1 MLVRDMGFLRTVC
14 ALVAA
19 SAGIF
24 YLTSASSLSSDGRWS
39 LIGVTFVSALLWV
52 LLGGR
57 GVKNDSASRVKTA
70 SNEVEPDDSEDEL
83 ESTELSDIPAPVVE
97 EQNLD
102 GVSLRE
108 RKLAKIQAANQSED
122 EESSEEENYVE
133 VEVTVENVH
142 TADEYVVEVSPESVE
157 DADIEMTVSN
167 RRVKHQEIRQR
178 IEKRR
183 RNQLAEIRAS
193 TVRMWEQ
200 YNEGEDI
207 VALLQNPEHG
217 LNIIDEPQKP
227 EAGHVYGAT
236 FIRLDDVTILKLRTP
251 LDSGFEEVEKKPLPE
266 GLPNLEGMPLPPLP
280 DGDMPLPP
288 LPNASDA
295 LAAMKLQ
302 MDED

>member
-1 MLVRDMGFLRTVC
+1 MGFLRTLC
-14 ALVAA
+14 GLVAA

-24 YLTSASSLSSDGRWS
+24 YLTSASSLSDNGSWT
-39 LIGVTFVSALLWV
+39 LIGITFGATFAWV

-57 GVKNDSASRVKTA
+57 GVKQGARIASAQTIETITEPA
-70 SNEVEPDDSEDEL
+70 MVE
-83 ESTELSDIPAPVVE
+83 TEEEGADIPPPVIADE
-97 EQNLD
+97 NLD

-108 RKLAKIQAANQSED
+108 RKMAKIKSANQQENDSD
-122 EESSEEENYVE
+122 EEVEEPVT
-133 VEVTVENVH
+133 VEVTLENVH
-142 TADEYVVEVSPESVE
+142 TADEYVVDVSPESVE

-193 TVRMWEQ
+193 TVRMWEEH
-200 YNEGEDI
+200 NEGEDL
-207 VALLQNPEHG
+207 VAVLQNPQHG
-217 LNIIDEPQKP
+217 MNVIDEPLKP

-236 FIRLDDVTILKLRTP
+236 FIRLDEGTILKLRTP
-251 LDSGFEEVEKKPLPE
+251 LDSGFEEVEKKVKLPE
-266 GLPNLEGMPLPPLP
+266 LPGIDGMPLPPLP
-280 DGDMPLPP
+280 DGNLPLPP

-295 LAAMKLQ
+295 LAAMKLK

>member
-217 LNIIDEPQKP
+217 LNILDEPQKP

>member
-70 SNEVEPDDSEDEL
+70 SNEVEPDESEDEI

>member
-1 MLVRDMGFLRTVC
+1 MGFLRTVC

-57 GVKNDSASRVKTA
+57 GVKIDSASRVKTA

>member
-1 MLVRDMGFLRTVC
+1 MGFLRTVW

-57 GVKNDSASRVKTA
+57 GAKNDSASRVKTA
-70 SNEVEPDDSEDEL
+70 SNEVESDDSEDEI
-83 ESTELSDIPAPVVE
+83 EPAEQSDIPAPVVE

>member
-1 MLVRDMGFLRTVC
+1 MGFLRTVC

-70 SNEVEPDDSEDEL
+70 SNEVEPDDSEDEI

-108 RKLAKIQAANQSED
+108 RKLAKIQAENQSED

-266 GLPNLEGMPLPPLP
+266 GLPNLDGMPLPPLP

>member
-1 MLVRDMGFLRTVC
+1 MGFIRT
-14 ALVAA
+14 LFGLIAA

-24 YLTSASSLSSDGRWS
+24 YLTSASSLSDNGSWT
-39 LIGVTFVSALLWV
+39 LIGITFGATFAWV

-57 GVKNDSASRVKTA
+57 GVKPKRQVASAQSAIVTE
-70 SNEVEPDDSEDEL
+70 SSITESVSEEEPDA
-83 ESTELSDIPAPVVE
+83 DIPPPVSVDD
-97 EQNLD
+97 NLD

-108 RKLAKIQAANQSED
+108 RKLAKIQAANQQDVEP
-122 EESSEEENYVE
+122 EEEVE
-133 VEVTVENVH
+133 EITTVEVTLENVH

-167 RRVKHQEIRQR
+167 RRVKHQEIRER

-200 YNEGEDI
+200 HNEGEDI
-207 VALLQNPEHG
+207 VAVLQNPDHG
-217 LNIIDEPQKP
+217 MDILDEPLKP

-236 FIRLDDVTILKLRTP
+236 FIRLDQGTILKLRTP
-251 LDSGFEEVEKKPLPE
+251 LDSGFEEVEKKVKLPE
-266 GLPNLEGMPLPPLP
+266 LPGLDGMPLPPLP
-280 DGDMPLPP
+280 GGNLPLPP

-295 LAAMKLQ
+295 LAAMKAQ

>member
-1 MLVRDMGFLRTVC
+1 MGFLRTLC
-14 ALVAA
+14 GLVAA

-24 YLTSASSLSSDGRWS
+24 YLTSASSLSDNGSWT
-39 LIGVTFVSALLWV
+39 LIGITFGATFAWV

-57 GVKNDSASRVKTA
+57 GVKPSGQVTA
-70 SNEVEPDDSEDEL
+70 AQPAIVTESINTESESDDVSGA
-83 ESTELSDIPAPVVE
+83 DIPPPVTAE
-97 EQNLD
+97 DNLD

-108 RKLAKIQAANQSED
+108 RKLAKIQAANQQNVD
-122 EESSEEENYVE
+122 SEEEGE
-133 VEVTVENVH
+133 EIATVEVTLENVH

-167 RRVKHQEIRQR
+167 RRVKHQEIRER

-200 YNEGEDI
+200 HNEGEDI
-207 VALLQNPEHG
+207 VAVLQNPEHG
-217 LNIIDEPQKP
+217 MNILDEPLKP

-236 FIRLDDVTILKLRTP
+236 FIRLDEGTILKLRTP
-251 LDSGFEEVEKKPLPE
+251 LDSGFEEVEKKVKLPE
-266 GLPNLEGMPLPPLP
+266 LPGLDGMPLPPLP
-280 DGDMPLPP
+280 DGNLPLPP

-295 LAAMKLQ
+295 LAAMKAQ

>member
-83 ESTELSDIPAPVVE
+83 DSTELSDIPAPVVE

>member
-1 MLVRDMGFLRTVC
+1 MGFLRTVC

-122 EESSEEENYVE
+122 EESSEEETYVE

>member
-1 MLVRDMGFLRTVC
+1 MGFLRTVC

-70 SNEVEPDDSEDEL
+70 SNEVEPDDSEDEI

-142 TADEYVVEVSPESVE
+142 TADEYVVQVSPESVE
-157 DADIEMTVSN
+157 AADIEMTVSN
-167 RRVKHQEIRQR
+167 RRVKHPEIRQR

-251 LDSGFEEVEKKPLPE
+251 LDSGFEEVEKKPLPD

>member
-1 MLVRDMGFLRTVC
+1 MGFLRTVC

-39 LIGVTFVSALLWV
+39 LIGVTFISALLWV

-57 GVKNDSASRVKTA
+57 GVKNNSTSKVKTA
-70 SNEVEPDDSEDEL
+70 SNEVESDDSEDEI
-83 ESTELSDIPAPVVE
+83 EPAEQSDIPAPVVE

-122 EESSEEENYVE
+122 EESPDEENYVE

-280 DGDMPLPP
+280 DGEMPLPP

>member
-1 MLVRDMGFLRTVC
+1 MGFLRTVC

-57 GVKNDSASRVKTA
+57 GVKSDSASRVKTA
-70 SNEVEPDDSEDEL
+70 SNEVEPDDSEDEI

-251 LDSGFEEVEKKPLPE
+251 LDSGFEEVEKKPLPD

>member
-1 MLVRDMGFLRTVC
+1 MGFLRTLC
-14 ALVAA
+14 GLVAA

-24 YLTSASSLSSDGRWS
+24 YLTSASSLSDNGSWT
-39 LIGVTFVSALLWV
+39 LIGITFGATFAWV

-57 GVKNDSASRVKTA
+57 GVKQGARIASAQIIDTVTEPA
-70 SNEVEPDDSEDEL
+70 MVE
-83 ESTELSDIPAPVVE
+83 TEEEAADIPPPVTADE
-97 EQNLD
+97 NLD

-108 RKLAKIQAANQSED
+108 RKMAKIKSANQQENDSD
-122 EESSEEENYVE
+122 EEVEELVT
-133 VEVTVENVH
+133 VEVTLENVH
-142 TADEYVVEVSPESVE
+142 TADEYVVDVSPESVE

-193 TVRMWEQ
+193 TVRMWEEH
-200 YNEGEDI
+200 NEGEDL
-207 VALLQNPEHG
+207 VAVLQNPQHG
-217 LNIIDEPQKP
+217 MNVIDEPLKP

-236 FIRLDDVTILKLRTP
+236 FIRLDEGTILKLRTP
-251 LDSGFEEVEKKPLPE
+251 LDSGFEEVEKKAKLPE
-266 GLPNLEGMPLPPLP
+266 LPGIDGMPLPPLP
-280 DGDMPLPP
+280 GGNLPWPP

>member
-39 LIGVTFVSALLWV
+39 LIGVTFISALLWV

-57 GVKNDSASRVKTA
+57 GVKNNSTSRVKTA
-70 SNEVEPDDSEDEL
+70 SNEVESDDSEDEI
-83 ESTELSDIPAPVVE
+83 EPAEQSDIPAPVVE

>member
-1 MLVRDMGFLRTVC
+1 MGFLRTLC
-14 ALVAA
+14 GLVAL

-24 YLTSASSLSSDGRWS
+24 YLTSASSLSDNGSWS
-39 LIGVTFVSALLWV
+39 LIGITFGATFAWV

-57 GVKNDSASRVKTA
+57 GAKKATQVQAALPVSDLTEEVDEEIATDTDLPPPVTA
-70 SNEVEPDDSEDEL
+70 ED
-83 ESTELSDIPAPVVE
+83 
-97 EQNLD
+97 NLD

-108 RKLAKIQAANQSED
+108 RKLAKIQAAQQQDTDSED
-122 EESSEEENYVE
+122 NVEEAEDIET
-133 VEVTVENVH
+133 VEVTLENVH

-193 TVRMWEQ
+193 TVRMWEEHS
-200 YNEGEDI
+200 EGEDI
-207 VALLQNPEHG
+207 VAVLQNPQHG
-217 LNIIDEPQKP
+217 MVVLDEPLKP

-236 FIRLDDVTILKLRTP
+236 FIRLDEATILKLRTP
-251 LDSGFEEVEKKPLPE
+251 LDSGFEEVEKKPKLPE
-266 GLPNLEGMPLPPLP
+266 LPGLHGMPLPPMP
-280 DGDMPLPP
+280 DGDLPLPP

>member
-1 MLVRDMGFLRTVC
+1 MRDMGFLRTVC

-57 GVKNDSASRVKTA
+57 GVKNDSASKVKTA
-70 SNEVEPDDSEDEL
+70 SNEVEPDDSEDEI

-251 LDSGFEEVEKKPLPE
+251 LDSGVEEVEKKPLPE

>member
-1 MLVRDMGFLRTVC
+1 MGFLRTVC

-57 GVKNDSASRVKTA
+57 GVKNDSASRVKTT
-70 SNEVEPDDSEDEL
+70 SNDVESDDSEDEI

>member
-1 MLVRDMGFLRTVC
+1 M
-14 ALVAA
+14 
-19 SAGIF
+19 
-24 YLTSASSLSSDGRWS
+24 TSASSLSSDGRWS

-57 GVKNDSASRVKTA
+57 GVKNNSTSRVKTA
-70 SNEVEPDDSEDEL
+70 SNEVESDDSEDEI
-83 ESTELSDIPAPVVE
+83 EPAEQSDIPAPVVE

-122 EESSEEENYVE
+122 EESPDEENYVE

>member
-227 EAGHVYGAT
+227 AAGHVYGAT

>member
-1 MLVRDMGFLRTVC
+1 MGFLRTVC

-39 LIGVTFVSALLWV
+39 LIGVTFISALLWV

-57 GVKNDSASRVKTA
+57 GVKNNSTSRVKTA
-70 SNEVEPDDSEDEL
+70 SNQVESDDSEDEI
-83 ESTELSDIPAPVVE
+83 EPAEQSDIPAPVVE

-251 LDSGFEEVEKKPLPE
+251 LDSGFEEVEKKSLPE

>member
-1 MLVRDMGFLRTVC
+1 MGFLRTLC
-14 ALVAA
+14 GLVAA

-24 YLTSASSLSSDGRWS
+24 YLTSASSLSDNGSWT
-39 LIGVTFVSALLWV
+39 LIGITFGATFAWV

-57 GVKNDSASRVKTA
+57 GVKQGARIASAQIIDTVTEPA
-70 SNEVEPDDSEDEL
+70 MVE
-83 ESTELSDIPAPVVE
+83 TEEEAADIPPPVTADE
-97 EQNLD
+97 NLD

-108 RKLAKIQAANQSED
+108 RKMAKIKSANQQENDPD
-122 EESSEEENYVE
+122 EEVEELAT
-133 VEVTVENVH
+133 VEVTLENVH
-142 TADEYVVEVSPESVE
+142 TADEYVVDVSPESVE

-193 TVRMWEQ
+193 TVRMWEEH
-200 YNEGEDI
+200 NEGEDL
-207 VALLQNPEHG
+207 VAVLQNPQHG
-217 LNIIDEPQKP
+217 MNVIDEPLKP

-236 FIRLDDVTILKLRTP
+236 FIRLDEGTILKLRTP
-251 LDSGFEEVEKKPLPE
+251 LDSGFEEVEKKAKLPE
-266 GLPNLEGMPLPPLP
+266 LPGIDGMPLPPLP
-280 DGDMPLPP
+280 GGNLPLPP

>member
-1 MLVRDMGFLRTVC
+1 MGFLRTVC

-70 SNEVEPDDSEDEL
+70 SNEVEPDDSEDEI

-266 GLPNLEGMPLPPLP
+266 GLPNLGGMPLPPLP

>member
-1 MLVRDMGFLRTVC
+1 MRGMGFFRTVC

-24 YLTSASSLSSDGRWS
+24 YLTSASSLSSDGKWS
-39 LIGVTFVSALLWV
+39 LIGVTFVASLMWV

-57 GVKNDSASRVKTA
+57 GVKNNSRNRAETSTDATPEQDS
-70 SNEVEPDDSEDEL
+70 EVEL
-83 ESTELSDIPAPVVE
+83 EPSDGADIPAPVIE
-97 EQNLD
+97 EENLD

-108 RKLAKIQAANQSED
+108 RKLAKIQAANQPEEDDSEVQ
-122 EESSEEENYVE
+122 ETIVE

-217 LNIIDEPQKP
+217 LTVVDEPQKP

-236 FIRLDDVTILKLRTP
+236 FIRLDEATILKLRTP
-251 LDSGFEEVEKKPLPE
+251 LDSGFEEVEKKSSPE
-266 GLPNLEGMPLPPLP
+266 GLPDLGNMPLPPLP
-280 DGDMPLPP
+280 DGNMPLPP

-302 MDED
+302 IDED

>member
-39 LIGVTFVSALLWV
+39 LIGVTFISALLWV

-57 GVKNDSASRVKTA
+57 GVKNNSTSRVKTA
-70 SNEVEPDDSEDEL
+70 SNEVESDDSEDEI
-83 ESTELSDIPAPVVE
+83 EPAEQSDIPAPVVE

-122 EESSEEENYVE
+122 EEFPDEENYVE

-207 VALLQNPEHG
+207 VPLLQNPEHG

>member
-1 MLVRDMGFLRTVC
+1 MSDSDLPPPV
-14 ALVAA
+14 
-19 SAGIF
+19 
-24 YLTSASSLSSDGRWS
+24 TS
-39 LIGVTFVSALLWV
+39 
-52 LLGGR
+52 
-57 GVKNDSASRVKTA
+57 
-70 SNEVEPDDSEDEL
+70 DD
-83 ESTELSDIPAPVVE
+83 
-97 EQNLD
+97 LD

-108 RKLAKIQAANQSED
+108 RKLAKIQAANQAQDDSND
-122 EESSEEENYVE
+122 QEEEVIE

-167 RRVKHQEIRQR
+167 RRVKHQEIRER

-200 YNEGEDI
+200 YNDGEDI
-207 VALLQNPEHG
+207 IALLQNPEHG

-227 EAGHVYGAT
+227 AAGHVYGAT
-236 FIRLDDVTILKLRTP
+236 FIRIDEEDILKLRTP
-251 LDSGFEEVEKKPLPE
+251 LDSGFEEVEKKIKIPELP
-266 GLPNLEGMPLPPLP
+266 GLDGMPLPPLP
-280 DGDMPLPP
+280 DGNLPLPP

-295 LAAMKLQ
+295 LAAMKQQ